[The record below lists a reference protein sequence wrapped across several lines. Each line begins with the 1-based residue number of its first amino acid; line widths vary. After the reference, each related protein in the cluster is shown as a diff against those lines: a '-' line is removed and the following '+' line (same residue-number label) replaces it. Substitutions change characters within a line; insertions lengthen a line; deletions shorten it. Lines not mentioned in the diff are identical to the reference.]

1 MPYWSAMAPAG
12 ISAARNWHSPTTS
25 RCCPCR
31 PIHPSSTHGE
41 RLGLPAPEQALC
53 PRLGHLR
60 RHPRRLSKRLA
71 LPRQRPRTNPLDR
84 SPALGLCHSLRR
96 LVLARKSVVQVT
108 SVSVLV
114 ALVGRRI
121 LQTKTPQKD

>member
-1 MPYWSAMAPAG
+1 MRISDWS
-12 ISAARNWHSPTTS
+12 SDVCSSDR
-25 RCCPCR
+25 
-31 PIHPSSTHGE
+31 SSTHGE

-84 SPALGLCHSLRR
+84 SPALGLCHSLRG
-96 LVLARKSVVQVT
+96 LVLCRASATSARLPAMIPPTICATVSPTLTAQRPT
-108 SVSVLV
+108 S
-114 ALVGRRI
+114 RRAPSEPDSPRSHW
-121 LQTKTPQKD
+121 PQ